1 MTFDFVRLS
10 LSFERDVHQLAP
22 IPPAKHDRIQPP
34 GTEWQV
40 SITPE
45 KEPLRSGSLTQG
57 TAV

>member
-1 MTFDFVRLS
+1 MAFDPVRPP

-22 IPPAKHDRIQPP
+22 IPPAKQPP